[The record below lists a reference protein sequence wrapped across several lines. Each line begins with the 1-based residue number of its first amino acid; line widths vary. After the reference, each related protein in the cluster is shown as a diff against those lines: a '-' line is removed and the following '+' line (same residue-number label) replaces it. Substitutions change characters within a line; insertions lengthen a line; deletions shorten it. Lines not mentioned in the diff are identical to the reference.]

1 MHLGKNDNF
10 STLRLSLG
18 STLANAHGQT
28 AIDEAQL
35 THWMHAH
42 LRLIAIPVGDADS
55 LDALETD
62 LLTALDPPLNL
73 AKVAKNPLRQRLSA
87 LRKQYGGQNAAGR

>member
-1 MHLGKNDNF
+1 MHLGTNHNF

-18 STLANAHGQT
+18 STLASAFEQT

-35 THWMHAH
+35 TRWMHAH

-62 LLTALDPPLNL
+62 LLTALDPPFNL
-73 AKVAKNPLRQRLSA
+73 ARVAKNPLRRRLSA
-87 LRKQYGGQNAAGR
+87 LRKQYSATSAAGR